1 MVFIMNKFKTEILGL
16 GWIDDSIVS
25 KKRWFVLAILCI
37 YGGVFGLHRFYA
49 GKIRSGFMMLVT
61 LGGLGVWAVVDL
73 VSIFLGEFCDM
84 SGKYIRM

>member
-1 MVFIMNKFKTEILGL
+1 MNKFKTEILGL

-25 KKRWFVLAILCI
+25 KKRWFVLALLCI

-61 LGGLGVWAVVDL
+61 LGGLGVWTVVDL

>member
-1 MVFIMNKFKTEILGL
+1 MNKFKTEVLAL
-16 GWIDDSIVS
+16 GWVDDSIVS
-25 KKRWFVLAILCI
+25 KKRWFVLALLCI

-73 VSIFLGEFCDM
+73 VSVFLGEFCDM